1 MSKFSEY
8 LVVVA
13 LPKMFVVAPRACV
26 PQISRFKYAMS
37 LIVRGAEK
45 TSKREGSVKSAC
57 RKLWRLFYLAPLGY
71 GQCRRA
77 GSELLFNFVLG
88 EHKMKIRSNT
98 LKQNIYTLPKIEIH
112 QKKKKKKRL

>member
-26 PQISRFKYAMS
+26 PQISRVKYAMS

-57 RKLWRLFYLAPLGY
+57 RKLWRLFFWPPLAMVSAGV
-71 GQCRRA
+71 RA
-77 GSELLFNFVLG
+77 PNYCSTSFWV
-88 EHKMKIRSNT
+88 NT
-98 LKQNIYTLPKIEIH
+98 K
-112 QKKKKKKRL
+112 

>member
-13 LPKMFVVAPRACV
+13 LPNMFVVASRACV
-26 PQISRFKYAMS
+26 PQISRVKYAMS

-57 RKLWRLFYLAPLGY
+57 RKLWRLFYLAPPWLWSVPACG
-71 GQCRRA
+71 
-77 GSELLFNFVLG
+77 
-88 EHKMKIRSNT
+88 
-98 LKQNIYTLPKIEIH
+98 LPTIV
-112 QKKKKKKRL
+112 QLRFG